1 LLGVGVLLDDFGDLG
16 FRFRHSMR
24 FIDFIIYSYNIMSSI
39 ADLRAFLQA
48 HKLPKM
54 TAKKSVLMEACIERG
69 WKPSGSVNKKMVESS
84 DSDSDSVQSA
94 PPKKQS
100 KKLETRIEPKKVSK
114 KADEPVFKG
123 SRTVPAG
130 RPKVDIQKPTIS
142 KSQAKRIE

>member
-1 LLGVGVLLDDFGDLG
+1 MKWEEGVF
-16 FRFRHSMR
+16 SNR
-24 FIDFIIYSYNIMSSI
+24 FIGIIIYLYNIMSSI

-69 WKPSGSVNKKMVESS
+69 WKPSGAKKQSVS

-94 PPKKQS
+94 PPKKQP
-100 KKLETRIEPKKVSK
+100 KKLDTRIEKKPSK

-142 KSQAKRIE
+142 KSRRQVEE